1 MLSCYL
7 PQGVLYLCAKYS
19 SIWCYNYIQ
28 KFYSL
33 AITENPLDT
42 YTFFF
47 PLGILCGTCENGG
60 VSVLFD
66 RCVSCSNAFITLVP
80 LLGKLQWTF
89 HSPWLYYH
97 DVLLL
102 QCSCSSS
109 GSVYHHSP
117 YRQAVLVHSLPFHF
131 LCAGK
136 CISVYVWRLVSYVT
150 IFTGLGH
157 SFHWVL
163 FSWNISEYWTIRK

>member
-80 LLGKLQWTF
+80 LLGKLQWHSTPPGCITMMCYYYNAVVVQVALFITIVLIDRQFWSILYPFTF
-89 HSPWLYYH
+89 YVQVS
-97 DVLLL
+97 
-102 QCSCSSS
+102 
-109 GSVYHHSP
+109 
-117 YRQAVLVHSLPFHF
+117 AF
-131 LCAGK
+131 LCMCEG
-136 CISVYVWRLVSYVT
+136 
-150 IFTGLGH
+150 
-157 SFHWVL
+157 
-163 FSWNISEYWTIRK
+163 